1 MAGPDGMTN
10 GWDESAAAW
19 IADMGTRGDYG
30 REFVLDQPMIGRV
43 KGRGFQRALDVG
55 CGEGRF
61 CRMLKELGV
70 TAVGIDPTKA
80 LVQHARQQD
89 PEGEYRLGIAETLG
103 FADRSFDLVVSYL
116 TLIDIPDVR
125 AAIAEMSRVLRPRGT
140 LLIANLNSFIT
151 AGPPSGWVRDPGGE
165 HRFYIDRYMEE
176 RPEWFAWRGIRV
188 HNWHRPLSTYMS
200 LLLEQGLRLSHFSE
214 PLPVGGD
221 PAKFERYRRL
231 PYFVM
236 MEWQKD

>member
-1 MAGPDGMTN
+1 MVGPNAMTN

-19 IADMGTRGDYG
+19 IADMGVRGDYG

-70 TAVGIDPTKA
+70 KAVGIDPTKA

-89 PEGEYRLGIAETLG
+89 PEGEYGLGIAEALE

-125 AAIAEMSRVLRPRGT
+125 AAIAEMSRVLRPGGT

-151 AGPPSGWVRDPGGE
+151 AGPPTGWVRDASGE
-165 HRFYIDRYMEE
+165 PRFYIDRYMEE

-200 LLLEQGLRLSHFSE
+200 LLLEQRLRLLHFSE
-214 PLPVGGD
+214 PLPVGGH
-221 PAKFERYRRL
+221 PATLERHRRL

>member
-1 MAGPDGMTN
+1 MAGPDAMTN

-70 TAVGIDPTKA
+70 TAIGIDPTKV
-80 LVQHARQQD
+80 LVQHANQQD
-89 PEGEYRLGIAETLG
+89 PEGEYRLGIAEALE

-116 TLIDIPDVR
+116 TLIDIPDVG
-125 AAIAEMSRVLRPRGT
+125 AAIAENEPGPATAGNAADRQFEQLHYRGAAERVGPRPRRRT
-140 LLIANLNSFIT
+140 PFL
-151 AGPPSGWVRDPGGE
+151 
-165 HRFYIDRYMEE
+165 Y
-176 RPEWFAWRGIRV
+176 
-188 HNWHRPLSTYMS
+188 RPLYGGAS
-200 LLLEQGLRLSHFSE
+200 GVVRL
-214 PLPVGGD
+214 
-221 PAKFERYRRL
+221 ARY
-231 PYFVM
+231 PCP
-236 MEWQKD
+236 